1 MLLERLKQEPP
12 EHKPLP
18 WMTLAILAIAVG
30 AISFG
35 ILKFVSKPDVYASP
49 SAHDTTDMAQ
59 KRAVFQPI
67 IDSIKLV
74 LTKNPKDEEATLHL
88 ANVEYDAGDWNESV
102 RNYQA
107 YLSMKPR
114 DADARVDYAYAIAQ
128 QTGDIEK
135 SLVQIDS
142 ALKFDPDHLNA
153 LVNAGILSTQ
163 MVSNGNHQEALKRS
177 RSYFERAKALA
188 LKKDPAMAGRID
200 TLLMEIDKTGERLA
214 KAPADS
220 SK

>member
-1 MLLERLKQEPP
+1 M
-12 EHKPLP
+12 
-18 WMTLAILAIAVG
+18 MTIAIVLIAIG

-35 ILKFVSKPDVYASP
+35 ILKYVSKPDVYAPP

-74 LTKNPKDEEATLHL
+74 LTKNPNDQDAILHL

-102 RNYQA
+102 RNYQN
-107 YLSMKPR
+107 YLAIKPR

-135 SLVQIDS
+135 SLTQIDS
-142 ALKFDPDHLNA
+142 ALAFDPDHLNA
-153 LVNAGILSTQ
+153 LINAGILSAQ
-163 MVSNGNHQEALKRS
+163 MMSNGSHSEALKRS
-177 RSYFERAKALA
+177 KSYFQRAKALA

-200 TLLMEIDKTGERLA
+200 TLLMEIDATGKRLA
-214 KAPADS
+214 KGSADS
-220 SK
+220 TQTGSAQ